1 MSKFLTDLKTR
12 KERQD
17 EEAAKEAAA
26 LLAEEEQEKEKTVE
40 EELPVEEEVELEE
53 TTKEPE
59 VSEVEEEKKEI
70 TPLEKVEIIPLDL
83 FQKLLLHTHSE
94 IRTDEGIKQII
105 DKVYELVEE
114 KGNLTLEDY
123 EEILSSV
130 QEEEPKAS
138 ESKSL
143 YKEGATATNPN
154 TGEKVIYRKGEWQ
167 RLDG

>member
-1 MSKFLTDLKTR
+1 MSNFLTDLKTR

-26 LLAEEEQEKEKTVE
+26 LLAEQEKEEAVE
-40 EELPVEEEVELEE
+40 EELPAEEEVEIEE

-59 VSEVEEEKKEI
+59 VEPEVEEEQKEEI
-70 TPLEKVEIIPLDL
+70 ISLEKVEIIPLDL
-83 FQKLLLHTHSE
+83 LQKLLLHTHSE
-94 IRTDEGIKQII
+94 IRTDEGIRQII

-114 KGNLTLEDY
+114 KGNLTLEDC

-130 QEEEPKAS
+130 QEEPEVS

-143 YKEGATATNPN
+143 YKEGATATNPD
-154 TGEKVIYRKGEWQ
+154 TGEKVIYRKGKWQ